1 MIPSSAIKYFWD
13 VDVRMLDE
21 QKHERLI
28 ISRLLN
34 FGRLEDWRW
43 LVHTYGR
50 NRLSTVLNSES
61 RLSLRDPARTL
72 AKIMFTWATFYQAD
86 ARSS

>member
-1 MIPSSAIKYFWD
+1 MIPPSAIKYFWD
-13 VDVRMLDE
+13 VDGLMLDE

-34 FGRLEDWRW
+34 FGRLQDWRW

-50 NRLSTVLNSES
+50 NRLSAILNSES
-61 RLSLRDPARTL
+61 RLSVRDPARAL
-72 AKIMFTWATFYQAD
+72 ARIMFT
-86 ARSS
+86 